1 MCRSPFI
8 YWLFLFFC
16 GSFGEGDTPLRG
28 AGWLSSV
35 RGGVLLR
42 ASSARRGVASCF
54 VGAAGRCFVGAA
66 VAVAGGGMK
75 KPLSVSE
82 RRAVF

>member
-28 AGWLSSV
+28 AGV
-35 RGGVLLR
+35 AVIGARGGCHR
-42 ASSARRGVASCF
+42 CAAGAASCF
-54 VGAAGRCFVGAA
+54 VGAEGCCFVGAEGA
-66 VAVAGGGMK
+66 VAGGMK

>member
-28 AGWLSSV
+28 AGGCCFVLRR

-42 ASSARRGVASCF
+42 RRGGS
-54 VGAAGRCFVGAA
+54 
-66 VAVAGGGMK
+66 VAGGGMK